1 MIYNLLDR
9 PVLTLTE
16 ATMVLGL
23 SASTIKRRIKSGQL
37 KSIKRGSNL
46 EKILI
51 CTESIKS
58 YLGIEEKQNNEK

>member
-1 MIYNLLDR
+1 MLYNLLDR

-23 SASTIKRRIKSGQL
+23 SASTIKRRIETGQL
-37 KSIKRGSNL
+37 KSVKRGSNL

-51 CTESIKS
+51 YTESIKS
-58 YLGIEEKQNNEK
+58 YLSVEEKQK

>member
-1 MIYNLLDR
+1 MDR

-23 SASTIKRRIKSGQL
+23 SASTINRRIDTGQL
-37 KSIKRGSNL
+37 KSVKRGSNL

-51 CTESIKS
+51 YTESVQK
-58 YLGIEEKQNNEK
+58 LLKGIE

>member
-1 MIYNLLDR
+1 
-9 PVLTLTE
+9 
-16 ATMVLGL
+16 MVLGL

>member
-23 SASTIKRRIKSGQL
+23 SASTIKRRINTGQL
-37 KSIKRGSNL
+37 KSVKRGSNL
-46 EKILI
+46 ERILI
-51 CTESIKS
+51 YTASVQKMLKEV
-58 YLGIEEKQNNEK
+58 E

>member
-1 MIYNLLDR
+1 MLYNLLDR

-23 SASTIKRRIKSGQL
+23 SASTIKRRINTGQL
-37 KSIKRGSNL
+37 KSVKRGSNL

-51 CTESIKS
+51 YTESIKS
-58 YLGIEEKQNNEK
+58 YLSVEEKQK

>member
-1 MIYNLLDR
+1 MIYNLMDR

-23 SASTIKRRIKSGQL
+23 SASTIKRRINTGAL
-37 KSIKRGSNL
+37 KSVKRGSNL

-51 CTESIKS
+51 YTSSVQEMLK
-58 YLGIEEKQNNEK
+58 EVE